1 MAQKKEFGKLSA
13 DQIRQLVA
21 LLPTFEA
28 LRNEFMDDIKGKPWV
43 GEAIDEGVWW
53 APLYELSMEQHL
65 GLLFKATGLDKAV
78 QEAVKSEDPASEI
91 LKLWKDDSVLGQIE
105 PVEGFKPFH
114 AINIAMSLER
124 SLDSLVVWGRYL
136 NELVAAVREGDDE
149 SLFKAVRIDPS
160 VVSCPSVAMRI
171 SKATVL
177 GDKKFLR
184 ALGRAL
190 EGRTQ
195 RQARY
200 LRAVRLAIQALREA
214 GVESISDEQLR
225 DLFLKKPE
233 IYKAP
238 PSASPEKALRKH
250 FHASKRKSTT

>member
-1 MAQKKEFGKLSA
+1 MTKEFGKLSA

-21 LLPTFEA
+21 LLPMFEA
-28 LRNEFMDDIKGKPWV
+28 LRNEFMEDMKGKPKA
-43 GEAIDEGVWW
+43 GEAIEEGVWW
-53 APLYELSMEQHL
+53 ASLYELSMEEHL
-65 GLLFKATGLDKAV
+65 RLLFKAVGLEKAV
-78 QEAVKSEDPASEI
+78 REAVKSDDPASEL
-91 LKLWKDDSVLGQIE
+91 LKLGKDDSALDQME
-105 PVEGFKPFH
+105 PVEGFKTFH

-124 SLDSLVVWGRYL
+124 SLESLVVWGRYL
-136 NELVAAVREGDDE
+136 NELVAAVREGDDA

-160 VVSCPSVAMRI
+160 VVSCPSVAIRI

-177 GDKKFLR
+177 EDKKFFK

-195 RQARY
+195 RQAKY
-200 LRAVRLAIQALREA
+200 LRSVRLAIQALREA

-225 DLFLKKPE
+225 DLFLTKPE
-233 IYKAP
+233 VYKAP